1 MTEQLSKKVVLAIED
16 ERPLLQIYKIMLEKY
31 GIHTFIAEDGE
42 QGLDLV
48 KKESPDFVI
57 LDIRMPKMD
66 GIEVL
71 RQMRADPK
79 YKDIPVLILTN
90 YNLEEYR
97 SAVKDLNVLDFLVK
111 SDVEI
116 KNVVKAVKEFLE
128 KNQWS
133 RF

>member
-97 SAVKDLNVLDFLVK
+97 SAVRGLNVLDFLVK
-111 SDVEI
+111 SDIEI